1 MLSKIVLAVLVL
13 LLLSKLGLRTKL
25 RLLKP
30 RLDRAVN
37 FAIVGLI
44 VIYAGYLVSWLIQ
57 RPR

>member
-1 MLSKIVLAVLVL
+1 MLSKIILAALVL

-25 RLLKP
+25 KLLKP

-37 FAIVGLI
+37 FAIVGLV
-44 VIYAGYLVSWLIQ
+44 VIYACYLVSWLVQ